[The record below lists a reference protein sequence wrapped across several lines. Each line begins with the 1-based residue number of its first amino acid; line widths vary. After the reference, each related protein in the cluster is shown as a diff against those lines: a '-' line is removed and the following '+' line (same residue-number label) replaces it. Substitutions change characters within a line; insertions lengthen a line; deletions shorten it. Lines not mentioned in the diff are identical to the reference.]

1 MNSSYAIANQSD
13 LGQEKSEK
21 KLLQTSLI
29 EPVRGYLYGLLFVVF
44 ATAYAILLKLCPAYT
59 TYNLLAIRY
68 VIQTIL
74 VAFLILRS
82 GADWFGP
89 KGSRTILLV
98 RGFSGACSVFFG
110 IVSLKYLEISDV
122 ETLFNTTVIT
132 TAVLGRVFL
141 NEKIT
146 ASHLFSLL
154 ITIAGVLFILKPHFL
169 FGAAQHDNETSLA
182 DYSNRTSFGKSHF
195 SYYAHAL
202 SEY

>member
-1 MNSSYAIANQSD
+1 MNSSYTIANQSD
-13 LGQEKSEK
+13 LEQEKREK
-21 KLLQTSLI
+21 KSLLTSLI

-44 ATAYAILLKLCPAYT
+44 AAAYAILLKLSPAYT
-59 TYNLLAIRY
+59 SYNLLAIRY

-74 VAFLILRS
+74 VAFLIFWS

-89 KGSRTILLV
+89 KGRRTALVV

-141 NEKIT
+141 NEKVT

-169 FGAAQHDNETSLA
+169 FSAAKHYNETSLA
-182 DYSNRTSFGKSHF
+182 DYSNRTSFGKS
-195 SYYAHAL
+195 
-202 SEY
+202 